1 MMTEKFWPMGD
12 LSYLQMFNEVY
23 AEYRFR
29 FRYFAQTYV
38 RNKDIAEDITSEAFI
53 AYWENRQNIPL
64 DSNVPAY
71 ILTSIKNK
79 CLNYLEHNKV
89 KLSTLDKLQEHAS
102 WELSMRIATLE
113 ACQPEELFSGDVQ
126 QIVEKTLKSLPEKTL
141 QVFSLS
147 RYDNKSHKEIANLLG
162 ISPKGVE
169 FHITKALDLLRKN
182 LKDYVFLLVISFFL

>member
-1 MMTEKFWPMGD
+1 MGD